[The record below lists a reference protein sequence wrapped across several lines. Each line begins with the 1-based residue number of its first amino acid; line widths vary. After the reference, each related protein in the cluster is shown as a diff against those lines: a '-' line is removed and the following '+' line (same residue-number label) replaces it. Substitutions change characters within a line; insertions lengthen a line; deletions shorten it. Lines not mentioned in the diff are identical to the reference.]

1 MIARMT
7 DTKYART
14 PGLAWM
20 LALLLLAFAPNAA
33 RATPVAPTQ
42 VTATVS
48 GSDANGYSITVAWTG
63 VVGVNQYNVYRSVTP
78 GGETTPVYGTQASYY
93 KSFTDSSVSAG
104 ATYYYTVSA
113 TDGTGEGPMSVE
125 VSATPAQAL
134 PVAPILKGTVGAG
147 VVNLTWNLVAG
158 ASWYNVYRGDQNG
171 NSTSLVDYDETTTG
185 FHDTTVNNGQT
196 YTYFVY
202 AVNAAGQGASS
213 SGLQIT
219 AGAADLPAPTQVVAQ
234 ANPDGSVSVS
244 WAGVPNATQYYVY
257 RSLAPGGEGQ
267 PYYGTQAS
275 YYKSFNDTGVSAGV
289 TYFYKVTALDANG
302 ESPLSGEASAE
313 PGVALLSATLLTGT
327 AGAAQTNL
335 SWKAVSGAKSYNLYR
350 KNKNDNGYALLAY
363 DLTTTTYVDSSA
375 VSGNTYQYYVCAVD
389 VMGQGTP
396 SNTLS
401 LTVGIP
407 DLGAPANLVLDVTS
421 DGNSFVLYWAGVPG
435 ATHYYVYRSLTSN
448 GETPPA
454 YGDVPYYYNNGDYV
468 DSGVTPGVVYY
479 YKITALDANGESH
492 YSGEVKGE
500 TGVAPLAATV
510 LKGTIG
516 ASQNSLSW
524 TGVSG
529 ATGYDVY
536 RQQIGVT
543 NDALLVYHTTLTT
556 YVDTSAANGGT
567 YRYHVRAVGTPGEG
581 LDSNAVY
588 LTPGTSPDLP
598 APTQVVASVDGN
610 GTVHLVWAGVPNDV
624 HYFIYRSLTP
634 GGEASP
640 AYSDVPYYY
649 NNGDYT
655 DGGVTPGVTYYYK
668 ITALDS
674 TGQGPMS
681 VEVSATPGIAPPSA
695 PTLTG
700 QAGYA
705 QTGLSWTAVAGAT
718 SYDLYRKNKNDGYFT
733 LIGYHL
739 AGPSY
744 TDTGLANGNTFQYYV
759 APVGVPGEGTP
770 SNTVYV
776 TPGIPHLHAPTNVV
790 ATVLS
795 YGIAL
800 TWSGIKN
807 ATHYYVYRSLTPGGE
822 GQPVYSDVP
831 YYYNSGDYSDTS
843 VTPGVTY
850 YYRISTLD
858 NFGEGPMSIEVSAT
872 FGTAPLPAPTLSGGT
887 GRAQANLSWSAV
899 PGATSYNVYRGTGN
913 STPNLSLGALVG
925 YRIRATAWTDV
936 SAASGGTYTYS
947 VCSVNT
953 DGQGPASNTVYLT
966 PGIPDLPAPTG
977 LTASVLSYGIKIV
990 WAAVPN
996 ATHYFVYRSLTP
1008 GGEGAPY
1015 YSDVPYYYNSG
1026 DYTDGSVRAGVRYF
1040 YKISALDANGE
1051 SLLSAEVS
1059 AEPGVTAIAAPVLSI
1074 GSYSANPAKL
1084 TWPAVSGA
1092 TSYNVYRGDVYGNG
1106 MTLLAY
1112 KQAGPTYT
1120 DSTITNGTS
1129 YSYTVTAVGA
1139 NGEGAPSNTVYA
1151 TPGTAAV
1158 GPPANVVAIASGTP
1172 GHYQISLNWT
1182 GVTGATSYYLYKSLT
1197 PGGETNPP
1205 IAYFPFYSINWT
1217 DNAVV
1222 GNRTYY
1228 YKLTS
1233 LDAHGESGPSVEFSA
1248 TPGVTPLAAP
1258 AAFAVAHDSSIT
1270 MSWPAVSGA
1279 TGYAVFNT
1287 FGSDFIL
1294 LSASAATSF
1303 GQGGLSNGITQ
1314 SYTIYAVNKNGGGL
1328 PVTVSATPQKG
1339 LP

>member
-1 MIARMT
+1 MIARLT
-7 DTKYART
+7 HTKYAWT
-14 PGLAWM
+14 LGLVWAF
-20 LALLLLAFAPNAA
+20 ALLLLAFAPGAA
-33 RATPVAPTQ
+33 RATPSAPTQ

-48 GSDANGYSITVAWTG
+48 GSDANGYSVTISWTG
-63 VVGVNQYNVYRSVTP
+63 VANVNQYNVYRSLTP
-78 GGETTPVYGTQASYY
+78 GGETTPVYGTEPYY
-93 KSFTDSSVSAG
+93 YTTFTDNSVSAG
-104 ATYYYTVSA
+104 ATYYYKVSA
-113 TDGTGEGPMSVE
+113 TDGSGEGPLSVE
-125 VSATPAQAL
+125 VSATPSQAL
-134 PVAPILKGTVGAG
+134 PVAPVVKGTVGAG
-147 VVNLTWNLVAG
+147 VVNLTWNVVAG

-171 NSTSLVDYDETTTG
+171 NGLSLVDYDETTTG
-185 FHDTTVNNGQT
+185 FHDSTVNNGQT

-202 AVNAAGQGASS
+202 AVNAAGQGARSA
-213 SGLQIT
+213 GLQIT
-219 AGAADLPAPTQVVAQ
+219 PGAADLPAPTQTIAQ

-244 WAGVPNATQYYVY
+244 WTGVPNATQYYVY

-302 ESPLSGEASAE
+302 EGPMSGEASAE
-313 PGVALLSATLLTGT
+313 PGVALPAATVLAGT

-335 SWKAVSGAKSYNLYR
+335 SWKAVSGATGYNLYR

-363 DLTTTTYVDSSA
+363 GLTATTYVDSSA
-375 VSGNTYQYYVCAVD
+375 VSGNTYQYYVCAVE

-401 LTVGIP
+401 LTVGVP
-407 DLGAPANLVLDVTS
+407 DLGAPANLVLDVSS
-421 DGNSFVLYWAGVPG
+421 DGSSLVLNWAGVPN

-448 GETPPA
+448 GEVPP
-454 YGDVPYYYNNGDYV
+454 DYV
-468 DSGVTPGVVYY
+468 DLPYYETSFTDGSVTPGVAYY
-479 YKITALDANGESH
+479 YKVTALDANGESH
-492 YSGEVKGE
+492 FSGEIKGE
-500 TGVAPLAATV
+500 TGISLLRATV
-510 LKGTIG
+510 LTGTLG

-524 TGVSG
+524 TAVSG
-529 ATGYDVY
+529 AAGYDVY
-536 RQQIGVT
+536 RQQPGVT

-556 YVDTSAANGGT
+556 YVDTSAVNGST
-567 YRYHVRAVGTPGEG
+567 YRYHVRPVGTAGEG
-581 LDSNAVY
+581 ADSNAVY

-610 GTVHLVWAGVPNDV
+610 GTIHLVWAAVPNDV

-634 GGEASP
+634 NGEASP

-649 NNGDYT
+649 NNGSYT
-655 DGGVTPGVTYYYK
+655 DSSVTAGVTYYYK

-674 TGQGPMS
+674 TGQGPLS
-681 VEVSATPGIAPPSA
+681 VEVSAAPGAAPPPA
-695 PTLTG
+695 PDLSG

-705 QTGLSWTAVAGAT
+705 QATLSWTAVAGAT
-718 SYDLYRKNKNDGYFT
+718 SYDLYRKNKNDGSFT

-739 AGPSY
+739 TGLSY

-759 APVGVPGEGTP
+759 APVGVAGEGTP
-770 SNTVYV
+770 SSTAYV
-776 TPGIPHLHAPTNVV
+776 TPGIPHLHAPTNVI
-790 ATVLS
+790 ATALS
-795 YGIAL
+795 YGIAVS
-800 TWSGIKN
+800 WSAIKN
-807 ATHYYVYRSLTPGGE
+807 ATHFYVYRSLTPGGE

-831 YYYNSGDYSDTS
+831 YYYNGAYTDTS

-872 FGTAPLPAPTLSGGT
+872 FGIAPLPAPTLSGGT

-947 VCSVNT
+947 VCSVSA
-953 DGQGPASNTVYLT
+953 DGQGPASNVVYLT
-966 PGIPDLPAPTG
+966 PGVPDLPAPTG

-990 WAAVPN
+990 WATVTG

-1015 YSDVPYYYNSG
+1015 FSDVPYYYNTGS
-1026 DYTDGSVRAGVRYF
+1026 YVDGSARAGVRYY

-1059 AEPGVTAIAAPVLSI
+1059 AETGVTAIAAPVLSI
-1074 GSYSANPAKL
+1074 GSYSANPVKL

-1092 TSYNVYRGDVYGNG
+1092 TSYNVYRGDAYGNG

-1112 KQAGPTYT
+1112 KQAGTTYT
-1120 DSTITNGTS
+1120 DSTVVNGSS

-1139 NGEGAPSNTVYA
+1139 NGEGAASSTVYA

-1158 GPPANVVAIASGTP
+1158 GPPANVVAIAGGTA
-1172 GHYQISLNWT
+1172 GHYQISVNWT
-1182 GVTGATSYYLYKSLT
+1182 GVTGATGYYLYKSLT
-1197 PGGETNPP
+1197 PGGETHPP
-1205 IAYFPFYSINWT
+1205 IAQFPSYSGNWT

-1222 GNRTYY
+1222 GNKTYY

-1233 LDAHGESGPSVEFSA
+1233 LDAHGESGLSVEFSA

-1258 AAFAVAHDSSIT
+1258 AVTAKPHDGSISL
-1270 MSWPAVSGA
+1270 SWTAVSGA
-1279 TGYAVFNT
+1279 TGYAVFT
-1287 FGSDFIL
+1287 AGGGL
-1294 LSASAATSF
+1294 LAASAGTGF
-1303 GQGGLSNGITQ
+1303 GQSGLTNGYAY
-1314 SYTIYAVNKNGGGL
+1314 SYTVYAVNQNGAGL
-1328 PVTVSATPQKG
+1328 PASATATPQKG